1 MDKIKK
7 KLMLTRTINFINFKI
22 KKNNSRVKKKF
33 NIILKENNSI
43 IKSLGKLYKYSFEK
57 NYIKKFKNNS
67 NFRIIGM
74 GGSSLGTKA
83 IYDFL
88 KDKISKN
95 FEFIDNLNPSNKKK
109 SKKNFVNLVVSKS
122 GNTIETIVNFN
133 TLVKNK
139 EKNIFITEKK
149 NSFLYLLA
157 QKLKADIVHHNNFIG
172 GRYSV
177 LSEVGMLPAQL
188 MGLKPNNFKSFNNLV
203 KNKNFINNLISNV
216 SSILYFSQQKK
227 FNSIIIN
234 YDQKSESIFKWYQQL
249 VAESLGKKKKGILPM
264 VSVMPRDNH
273 SVMQLYLD
281 GFNNNFFTF
290 FNVNEK
296 KSLRINNNL
305 VLKSQ
310 SYLKNKNISQITFN
324 QKIAT
329 ENVFRKKN
337 IPFRSFTIQKR
348 DEKTLG
354 ELFTFFILETILL
367 GKCLNLNPYDQPAV
381 ELIKKETKKLLV

>member
-1 MDKIKK
+1 
-7 KLMLTRTINFINFKI
+7 MLTRTINFINFKI
-22 KKNNSRVKKKF
+22 KKNNSKVKKKF
-33 NIILKENNSI
+33 NILLKENNSI

-88 KDKISKN
+88 KDKINKN

-290 FNVNEK
+290 FNVSEK

-381 ELIKKETKKLLV
+381 ELIKKETKKLLL